1 MTSYLIKGA
10 SLLGE
15 SSADI
20 ALHGGFF
27 VEPEDLVG
35 VSDIVTIDANGLVAL
50 PGLVD
55 LHTHLRQPGMEQAET
70 VLSGSQAAAMGGFT
84 AVHAMANTDP
94 VADTAAITDTVW
106 NLGKKAGYVDV
117 RPVGA
122 VTKGLAGQQLSGIDA
137 MAAGASK
144 VRVFSDDGKCVHDSA
159 LMRQALRAVSA
170 RGGVLAQHAQDP
182 RLTEG
187 SVMNESALSS
197 RLGLAGWPA
206 VAEESIIARDVLL
219 AQSVGARLHV
229 CHLSTAGSLE
239 VIAWAKKRG
248 INVTAEVTP
257 HHLLLTEDL
266 VAGYDPV
273 FKVNPPLRSKE
284 DTEALRKGV
293 ASGLIDIIA
302 TDHAPHPSEA
312 KDCAF
317 PEAAFGMLGLE
328 TALGVA
334 LHALVEP
341 GQLRVRDLARV
352 MSQKPAEIGGLFG
365 YEKPFEIGQPGHLV
379 LADLSA
385 LTPPPSASL
394 SNNNPFANIALQ
406 GQVRDTFFGGL
417 RTVAEGELVAH
428 ENLDTNKGLRQ

>member
-122 VTKGLAGQQLSGIDA
+122 VTKGLAGAQLSGIDA
-137 MAAGASK
+137 MAAGASQ

-365 YEKPFEIGQPGHLV
+365 YPGISCSPISQHSPRHHLRV
-379 LADLSA
+379 
-385 LTPPPSASL
+385 
-394 SNNNPFANIALQ
+394 
-406 GQVRDTFFGGL
+406 
-417 RTVAEGELVAH
+417 
-428 ENLDTNKGLRQ
+428 